1 MEDHTSVGLHLAKMH
16 GIHRHLILEF
26 DLEIPDP
33 LANGAVLCSLPPSYK
48 NFVKD
53 FVMGGESVTFHE
65 LVARVRT
72 LKVESIQGE
81 IIDPTGIYDIQC
93 YKCFINILQF

>member
-33 LANGAVLCSLPPSYK
+33 LANGVVLCSLPPSYR
-48 NFVKD
+48 NFVED
-53 FVMGGESVTFHE
+53 FVMGGESVTFRE

-81 IIDPTGIYDIQC
+81 IIDRQVYTIYNV
-93 YKCFINILQF
+93 INVS